1 MRCSAG
7 LAVGRLWLG
16 VAVFLLP
23 GGRERPVQGYR
34 PAAVVSTLPGIGA
47 GEVAVAEREPTF
59 WQTWRF
65 QAACVA
71 ALLLAGWAVH
81 RRRVVEL
88 TRRLNLRSDERLAER
103 TRIAQ
108 ELYDTLL
115 QGFLSASMQLHLAV
129 DTLAEGSPERER
141 LDRVLRVM
149 GQVTEEGRI
158 VLQGLRSADGEGEAP
173 SPVRWKETR
182 E

>member
-1 MRCSAG
+1 MLGGSGGR
-7 LAVGRLWLG
+7 AVWLG
-16 VAVFLLP
+16 VAAFLLLP
-23 GGRERPVQGYR
+23 GWRERPVQGYR
-34 PAAVVSTLPGIGA
+34 SAAVVSTLPGIGA
-47 GEVAVAEREPTF
+47 GVV
-59 WQTWRF
+59 
-65 QAACVA
+65 CVA

-81 RRRVVEL
+81 RRRMVEL

-129 DTLAEGSPERER
+129 DSLAEGSPERER
-141 LDRVLRVM
+141 LDRILRVM

-173 SPVRWKETR
+173 SPVRWKETG

>member
-1 MRCSAG
+1 M
-7 LAVGRLWLG
+7 WLG
-16 VAVFLLP
+16 VAAFLLP
-23 GGRERPVQGYR
+23 GCRERPVQGYR

-47 GEVAVAEREPTF
+47 GV
-59 WQTWRF
+59 
-65 QAACVA
+65 ACVA

-81 RRRVVEL
+81 RRRMVEL
-88 TRRLNLRSDERLAER
+88 TRRLNLRSAERLAER

-129 DTLAEGSPERER
+129 DTLAEGSPDRER
-141 LDRVLRVM
+141 LDRILRVM

-182 E
+182 K